1 MATKRR
7 GTGCGCLILVVIG
20 LALLIVSGKATE
32 ARTAARPAATPTST
46 AIDAHGFPVGYTQ
59 QLLSP
64 MGMSPTQAQCVDDYL
79 EQTQS
84 YATVQAVLLTDNGRR
99 ILANNVQAI
108 IAAKCP
114 A

>member
-1 MATKRR
+1 
-7 GTGCGCLILVVIG
+7 
-20 LALLIVSGKATE
+20 
-32 ARTAARPAATPTST
+32 
-46 AIDAHGFPVGYTQ
+46 
-59 QLLSP
+59 